1 MSKGLALYD
10 AAKDNKVDELSKL
23 LQQCSQDDVNWQNPE
38 VVINYSRDRGIGKV
52 FWV

>member
-23 LQQCSQDDVNWQNPE
+23 LQQSSPDDVNWQNPK
-38 VVINYSRDRGIGKV
+38 VVINSRDRGIGKV